1 MDKLFDSV
9 NGSMALPTIGKELR
23 CAVTKTSCHWDF
35 WKEALT
41 ILKSMKFDC
50 RQNKVV
56 SIKSWIETL
65 EGIMYLSKKLLS
77 NGFDF
82 LVLRNLNQDPIEN
95 FFCSIR
101 SHGLRNI
108 NPTCWGFISS
118 FKSLLISNLT
128 TKHSVGAN
136 CETDNSEGILD
147 SLRELVL
154 LNDFEDVEENIETEQ
169 TQIIESYFNIQQP
182 VYSNIQI
189 NIRSY
194 VTGWIIKKIKPL
206 LNNCKICQ
214 YKLTSNKFLNEH
226 NFINLFEYEKC
237 KLNYPTS
244 EASNLYSLVIH
255 FFNIHVSDLIS
266 KPHLKTNLILII
278 RRYINIES
286 LLCPKHDLKNIYLK
300 TSIKLLIFSFIK
312 EINYIL
318 NKGELKSKYTENS
331 MKISAL
337 KYNKTY
343 KSRSQKIKTMKT
355 GGK

>member
-1 MDKLFDSV
+1 MDR
-9 NGSMALPTIGKELR
+9 NIR
-23 CAVTKTSCHWDF
+23 
-35 WKEALT
+35 
-41 ILKSMKFDC
+41 
-50 RQNKVV
+50 RYNV
-56 SIKSWIETL
+56 SI
-65 EGIMYLSKKLLS
+65 KKLLS

-101 SHGLRNI
+101 SHGLRNR

-118 FKSLLISNLT
+118 LKSLLISNLT

-169 TQIIESYFNIQQP
+169 TQIIESYFNIHQS
-182 VYSNIQI
+182 VNSNIQN

-214 YKLTSNKFLNEH
+214 NKLTSNKFLNEH
-226 NFINLFEYEKC
+226 NFINVFEYQKC

-266 KPHLKTNLILII
+266 KQI
-278 RRYINIES
+278 
-286 LLCPKHDLKNIYLK
+286 
-300 TSIKLLIFSFIK
+300 
-312 EINYIL
+312 
-318 NKGELKSKYTENS
+318 
-331 MKISAL
+331 
-337 KYNKTY
+337 
-343 KSRSQKIKTMKT
+343 
-355 GGK
+355 